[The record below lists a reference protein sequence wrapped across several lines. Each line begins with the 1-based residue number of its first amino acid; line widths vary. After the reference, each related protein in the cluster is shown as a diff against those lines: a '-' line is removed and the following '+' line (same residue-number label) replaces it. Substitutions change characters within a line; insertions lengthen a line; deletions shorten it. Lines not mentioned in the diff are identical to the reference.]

1 MRNSWWHSFLVVL
14 FRDSLSALDRR
25 TRSEPGS
32 PGKGEE
38 GSWGK
43 GSALYPEA
51 LGAGKGLSAALF

>member
-1 MRNSWWHSFLVVL
+1 MVVL
-14 FRDSLSALDRR
+14 FRDSLSSLDRR

-43 GSALYPEA
+43 GSAPYPEA

>member
-1 MRNSWWHSFLVVL
+1 MVVL

-38 GSWGK
+38 GK
-43 GSALYPEA
+43 GSAPYPEA